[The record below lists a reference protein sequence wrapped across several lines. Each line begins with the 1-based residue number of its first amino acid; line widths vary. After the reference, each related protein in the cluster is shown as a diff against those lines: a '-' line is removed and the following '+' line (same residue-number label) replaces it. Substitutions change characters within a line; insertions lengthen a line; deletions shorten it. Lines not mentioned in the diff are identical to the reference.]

1 MTPRFGDLLSRLAS
15 SGNLADRREI
25 NLTLAK
31 QYANDD
37 RAALSCLER
46 AWLLGE
52 RSLPVARELT
62 AKLVKVGRV
71 QDALDRLREAGFDAI
86 RRNDPHD
93 LARALIH
100 FGDTAH
106 EFDRPMQDDLLCRAT
121 IDFLK
126 PHRRR
131 LGNAD
136 TAYQGDRD
144 VGGPAIQPPRL
155 RIGCVLWLDDQ
166 SEPVINAIPVEL
178 IAHHDREAFAWRFY
192 SLFSEHEAVTGN
204 PKFTAMIRDI
214 RARGAVYV
222 PNSDG
227 GTSFER
233 VKRVADRI
241 VDDEIDVLILLCQF
255 PSHFLLAALRPAPL
269 LLGLNCAVADTN
281 SSIALDGLL
290 SGLRQTLSESL
301 CDATLT
307 TPSYT
312 ALAGKAVTPNPRAS
326 LEIPLEAPL
335 VVTSGRRWKFA
346 DPRFWTTLQS
356 ALRARE
362 QLHVIVIGL
371 TAEELAGFGIELD
384 PVLARRL
391 RLLGFRTD
399 FRELVAMGDI
409 YLDTFPVGGGYAM
422 FEAITLGLP
431 CVFYRADPRRLASFR
446 TNYSPI
452 ADLSDD
458 PDIALERDDGEAC
471 LEKLLSLSDTSD
483 ERQRTAKSQRHLLDA
498 RPDNATYMRE
508 IEATILHYWRAAGS
522 RLG

>member
-1 MTPRFGDLLSRLAS
+1 MTSRFADLLSRLAS
-15 SGNLADRREI
+15 SGNLAERREI
-25 NLTLAK
+25 NLALAK
-31 QYANDD
+31 EYADDD
-37 RAALSCLER
+37 RPALGCLER

-52 RSLPVARELT
+52 RSISVVRELT
-62 AKLVKVGRV
+62 AKLVKAGRV
-71 QDALDRLREAGFDAI
+71 HDALDRLREAGFDAI
-86 RRNDPHD
+86 RRNDPDD
-93 LARALIH
+93 LARAVIH
-100 FGDTAH
+100 FGDIAH
-106 EFDRPMQDDLLCRAT
+106 EFDRPMQDDLLSRAT

-126 PHRRR
+126 PYRPHLRETDIA
-131 LGNAD
+131 AD
-136 TAYQGDRD
+136 DA
-144 VGGPAIQPPRL
+144 PHQPPRL

-178 IAHHDREAFAWRFY
+178 IAHHDRDAFAWHFY
-192 SLFSEHEAVTGN
+192 SLFSEHEAVAGN
-204 PKFTAMIRDI
+204 PKFTTMIRDI
-214 RARGAVYV
+214 RARDAVYV
-222 PNSDG
+222 PNSEG

-233 VKRVADRI
+233 AKRVADRI
-241 VDDEIDVLILLCQF
+241 ADDEIDVLILLCQF
-255 PSHFLLAALRPAPL
+255 PSHFLLAALRPAPI

-312 ALAGKAVTPNPRAS
+312 ALAGRAVAPTPRAS
-326 LEIPLEAPL
+326 LELPLHGPL
-335 VVTSGRRWKFA
+335 IVTSGRRWKFA
-346 DPRFWTTLQS
+346 DPRFWSTVQS

-371 TAEELAGFGIELD
+371 TAEELAGFGIKLD
-384 PVLARRL
+384 PALARRV

-458 PDIALERDDGEAC
+458 PDIALERDDGAAC
-471 LEKLLSLSDTSD
+471 LEKLLSLIDASD
-483 ERQRTAKSQRHLLDA
+483 ERQRTAQSQRHLLDA

-508 IEATILHYWRAAGS
+508 IEATILHYWRAARS